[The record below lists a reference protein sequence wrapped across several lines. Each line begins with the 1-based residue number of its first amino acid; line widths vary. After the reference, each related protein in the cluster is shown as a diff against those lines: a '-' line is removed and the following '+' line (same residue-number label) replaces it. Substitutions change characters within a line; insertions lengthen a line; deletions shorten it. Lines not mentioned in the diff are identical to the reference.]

1 MKKDMKK
8 TNPIVVLF
16 VVTVVAG
23 LLVGIA
29 NHITLPQILLHAEG
43 ALQGNLGVIFPQASE
58 FEDKEILDDSNTRV
72 YIAIRGSDVLGYV
85 LITYGRGYEGAVQV
99 FTGMNHDGTIL
110 QVVVG
115 EHSET
120 PGLGTRIE
128 HPDFLDQFVGMTGP
142 IRAVFTEPGDGE
154 IANIA
159 GVTIS
164 ADAVV
169 IGVNNAL
176 AYFNEHIYGR

>member
-1 MKKDMKK
+1 MKNP
-8 TNPIVVLF
+8 NPIVALF
-16 VVTVVAG
+16 AVTLIAG
-23 LLVGIA
+23 LLVGIV
-29 NHITLPQILLHAEG
+29 NHITLPQIQLHAEG
-43 ALQGNLGVIFPQASE
+43 ALQGNLGVIFPQASSFDE
-58 FEDKEILDDSNTRV
+58 EETLDDSSTTV
-72 YIAIRGSDVLGYV
+72 YIAMRASDMLGYV
-85 LITYGRGYEGAVQV
+85 LVTYGRGYEGDVQV
-99 FTGMNHDGTIL
+99 FTGINPDGTIL

-128 HPDFLDQFVGMTGP
+128 NPDFLDQFIGMTGP
-142 IRAVFTEPGDGE
+142 IRAVFTVPGDGE
-154 IANIA
+154 IASIA

-176 AYFNEHIYGR
+176 RYFNEHILGR